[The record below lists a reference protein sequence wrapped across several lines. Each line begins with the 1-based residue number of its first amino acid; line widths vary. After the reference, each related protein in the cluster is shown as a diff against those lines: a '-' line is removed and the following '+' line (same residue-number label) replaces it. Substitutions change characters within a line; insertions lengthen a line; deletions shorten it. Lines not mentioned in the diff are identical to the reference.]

1 MAAPHPEHPASER
14 LSVTLAPP
22 AVVAVNEL
30 AETGRVSKADVI
42 NRAVLL
48 LGFVER
54 ERAKGHE
61 LMIRTPEGE
70 LERIHIL

>member
-1 MAAPHPEHPASER
+1 MAAHPEHRPGER
-14 LSVTLAPP
+14 FSVTLAPP

-30 AETGRVSKADVI
+30 AETGRAGKADVI
-42 NRAVLL
+42 HRAVLL

-61 LMIRTPEGE
+61 LMILTPDGE

>member
-1 MAAPHPEHPASER
+1 MAGHPEHPPSER

-22 AVVAVNEL
+22 AVFAVNEL
-30 AETGRVSKADVI
+30 AESGNVSKADVI
-42 NRAVLL
+42 NRALLL

-61 LMIRTPEGE
+61 LMIRGADGE